1 MKTGGAGGGR
11 IVTQNAKTALLAFVL
26 SLAASCVSAGRVP
39 VATAPPPV
47 DWTARL
53 AEADAL
59 YEAGHY
65 TALRDARRIYGQAL
79 TAGGR
84 AEAAERLIRAS
95 IALGLREK
103 QLGILSAGAPADFAA
118 LTAADPSLS
127 RYAPW
132 FELLAGLPNKIKGIP
147 GIDQTGGR
155 TLDAQLDWVST
166 RVPVIDRELEG
177 AAQTDD
183 LAAALRL
190 ALRAEFFFKFE
201 KKLDPK
207 AVLGFH
213 PESRLLI
220 FQAAVSPAFDLEPL
234 EALLAL
240 DPGFSEVHYYLGEA
254 ALMAGKLLT
263 AEKHYLAVRDMIP
276 ESLSVLISLAKVAF
290 QTEETESCLEWN
302 EKALALLPTYRDA
315 LLGKGLALGYLGRNE
330 EALAVLGRL
339 LELGTYYMGE
349 GHYWTAWNL
358 NELGRLEEARRSIEA
373 AKVFL
378 VGVSDVAALSGIIA
392 YRLGRLDDAEKDL
405 REALNIDPSASDAAY
420 YLGKLYADRKDW
432 LDSGIYFAGA
442 AMTYEDKERG
452 LEAKIGGIEGS
463 EMSPERKARLVARK
477 RAQILSVQA
486 TKATCQYNGAA
497 GYHNAGSFERA
508 LELARLAAAHPAFA
522 EKAAALIKIIQSR

>member
-1 MKTGGAGGGR
+1 MTQRMKAE
-11 IVTQNAKTALLAFVL
+11 LLACFL
-26 SLAASCVSAGRVP
+26 SLSAACAPAGRP
-39 VATAPPPV
+39 SAAAGPRPV

-59 YEAGHY
+59 YGAGHY
-65 TALRDARRIYGQAL
+65 TALRDARRIYGEAL
-79 TAGGR
+79 EANGR
-84 AEAAERLIRAS
+84 RPGAAEKFVRAS
-95 IALGLREK
+95 IALELRK
-103 QLGILSAGAPADFAA
+103 KDLGVLTSGPDADLDA
-118 LTAADPSLS
+118 LAAADPALS

-132 FELLAGLPNKIKGIP
+132 LELVAGLPNKIKGSP
-147 GIDQTGGR
+147 GIDQTAGR
-155 TLDAQLDWVST
+155 TLDAQLDWVNA
-166 RVPVIDRELEG
+166 RVTAIDGELAT

-190 ALRAEFFFKFE
+190 TLRREFFFKFE
-201 KKLDPK
+201 DKIDREAILDRHR
-207 AVLGFH
+207 G
-213 PESRLLI
+213 SRLAA
-220 FQAAVSPAFDLEPL
+220 FQAAVCPAFEAEEL

-240 DPGFSEVHYYLGEA
+240 DPGFSEVHYYLGED

-263 AEKHYLAVRDMIP
+263 AERHYLEVNEKIP

-290 QTEETESCLEWN
+290 QMEETEACLEWN

-315 LLGKGLALGYLGRNE
+315 LLGKGLALGYLGRND

-358 NELGRLEEARRSIEA
+358 NELGRLEEARRSIDS

-392 YRLGRLDDAEKDL
+392 YRQGRPDDAERDL
-405 REALNIDPSASDAAY
+405 REALNLDPSASDAAY
-420 YLGKLYADRKDW
+420 YLGRIYADRKAW

-442 AMTYEDKERG
+442 ALTYEDKERG
-452 LEAKIGGIEGS
+452 LETKIAEIEAS
-463 EMSPERKARLVARK
+463 EMSPDRKARLVARK
-477 RAQILSVQA
+477 RAQVLSTQVR
-486 TKATCQYNGAA
+486 KATCQYNGAA

-508 LELARLAAAHPAFA
+508 LELARLAAGHPAFA
-522 EKAAALIKIIQSR
+522 EKAAELIKIIQGR